1 MVEVI
6 TLIYRYRYAI
16 FMWSIVMHS
25 IITYC
30 KNKSK
35 QRINNDEYSNQ
46 EQQSLMVLVMVCV
59 DSNKRLENKD
69 TNINEIRKW

>member
-1 MVEVI
+1 
-6 TLIYRYRYAI
+6 
-16 FMWSIVMHS
+16 MHS

-46 EQQSLMVLVMVCV
+46 EQQSLMVLVMVCG
-59 DSNKRLENKD
+59 DSNKRLENED